1 MELYKIRQKLFL
13 FAEIV
18 LNNTEELIISSLKGV
33 RISADEDIIQ
43 HPRLCSCLKEL
54 PYLHLC
60 VCYTARSFKLAF
72 PPLFSDGRLR
82 LHWCDLLVPILQ
94 QCLVCCT
101 ASGTD
106 Q

>member
-43 HPRLCSCLKEL
+43 HP
-54 PYLHLC
+54 
-60 VCYTARSFKLAF
+60 
-72 PPLFSDGRLR
+72 
-82 LHWCDLLVPILQ
+82 
-94 QCLVCCT
+94 
-101 ASGTD
+101 
-106 Q
+106 